1 MRIHSWI
8 VGLFLC
14 LGLGFFTAI
23 LFLIGNRHDVFGK
36 HVVFYSEFADVSG
49 LPSGAEIR
57 VAGLEAGEVKN
68 IRIPSSPASKFRLAL
83 QVKASARGMIRTD
96 SVVSIRTE
104 GIVGDKY
111 ISIQEGTS
119 KAAEAP
125 DGATLLSKEPLDIG
139 AVIEKGS
146 ALLSNVDR
154 SVTDIRGRVDVALD
168 TVTRTVN
175 HVDGVITV
183 VQPDIKKMVS
193 NARQITSTVNDI
205 VSDLNAGKGPAGLLL
220 KDEATRRQ
228 LQATLS
234 NVEQASL
241 NLKDVSTRA
250 DQVVTDLQ
258 SRNLAANVQVTLD
271 NVRALSKEVKEAVDR
286 MLAPD
291 NMGVDGATNI
301 RETLSNLNRGT
312 TNLAEDTEALKHEF
326 FFRGFFKKRGFYD
339 LEQLAPADYVKAC
352 EHDNACNSRTWL
364 GAESLFDITGGSEE
378 LVEAGRRRI
387 DAAVADSVDSLLNHV
402 VVVEGYSATGT
413 PDQQFVASRRRA
425 DLVRNYL
432 ESHFHL
438 LHTEVGI
445 VALRSKPPRGGGR
458 TSWDGVAIVLFRA
471 HAE

>member
-1 MRIHSWI
+1 
-8 VGLFLC
+8 
-14 LGLGFFTAI
+14 
-23 LFLIGNRHDVFGK
+23 
-36 HVVFYSEFADVSG
+36 
-49 LPSGAEIR
+49 
-57 VAGLEAGEVKN
+57 
-68 IRIPSSPASKFRLAL
+68 
-83 QVKASARGMIRTD
+83 MIRTD
-96 SVVSIRTE
+96 SVVSIKTE

-111 ISIQEGTS
+111 IAIQEGTS

-125 DGATLLSKEPLDIG
+125 DGATLPSKEPFDIG

-154 SVTDIRGRVDVALD
+154 SVTDIRGRVDIALD
-168 TVTRTVN
+168 SVTKTVN
-175 HVDGVITV
+175 HVDGLVTV
-183 VQPDIKKMVS
+183 VQPDIKRMVS

-241 NLKDVSTRA
+241 NLKDVSSRA
-250 DQVVTDLQ
+250 DQIVTDVQ
-258 SRNLAANVQVTLD
+258 SRNLASNVQVTLD
-271 NVRALSKEVKEAVDR
+271 NVQALSKEVKIAMDR
-286 MLAPD
+286 VLGPD
-291 NMGVDGATNI
+291 DMGVDGATNI

-352 EHDNACNSRTWL
+352 EHANACDSRTWL
-364 GAESLFDITGGSEE
+364 DAENLFNVTDGNEQ

-387 DAAVADSVDSLLNHV
+387 DTAVADFVDSLLNHV
-402 VVVEGYSATGT
+402 VVVEGYSNVGT
-413 PDQQFVASRRRA
+413 ADQQFVASRSRA
-425 DLVRNYL
+425 ELVRKYL

-445 VALRSKPPRGGGR
+445 VALRNKPPKGGGR
-458 TSWDGVAIVLFRA
+458 SSWNGVAIVLFQARG
-471 HAE
+471 E